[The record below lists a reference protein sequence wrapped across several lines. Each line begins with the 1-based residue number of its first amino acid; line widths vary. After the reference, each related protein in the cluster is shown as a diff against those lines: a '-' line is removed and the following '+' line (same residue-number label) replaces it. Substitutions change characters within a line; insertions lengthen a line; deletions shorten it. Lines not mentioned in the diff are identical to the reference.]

1 MAGFRPRKPACESL
15 TVNQLAMDKSFAI
28 NSLRSAGYSERRIA
42 QTLGVSRG
50 AVRRH
55 LRYPE
60 SNSTKAPT
68 GSGHPAPTGSGDS
81 NGTKAPTGSD
91 GETVASE
98 TVAVPV
104 SSSSQCEPFRE
115 LIIAKCELG
124 LSAKRIH
131 QDLVADHGFG
141 GKYWSVNRFV
151 RSLDAHHEVPF
162 RRMEVGP
169 GEELQVD
176 FGTGAKVRN
185 ADGTYRRTHVF
196 RCVLSHSRKG
206 YTEAVFKQDTESF
219 IRTLENAFWALGGVP
234 QRIVFDNAKCAVKTP
249 DWYDPELNPKLIDF
263 CKHYGC
269 AFIPTRVRTPRHKGK
284 VERGVDYVQENALR
298 GHEFKSLAAQ
308 NEHLA
313 HWERTVADTR
323 IHGTTCKQVRSDFE
337 ANERA
342 ALAKLPPERFAF
354 YHEAKRKVSR
364 DGHISVNRSFYSVPP
379 EYLGRDVWVR
389 HDSRL
394 IRIFD
399 ASLRH
404 ITTHVATE
412 RGRFRT
418 DSRHIASEKIS
429 PVERGIGYLH
439 GKIRLIGPH
448 SSRWADAVIEGRGVE
463 AARVLQG
470 VLAMSRKHTS
480 EQIEQACQTAW
491 QSGAINCR
499 IIRTLLKRQAPAS
512 QTTMEFMEDHAII
525 RPIGEY
531 ADFIHE
537 QVQKGIYQ

>member
-1 MAGFRPRKPACESL
+1 MVGFHLRKPTCESHN
-15 TVNQLAMDKSFAI
+15 VNQLAMDKSFAI
-28 NSLRSAGYSERRIA
+28 NNLRASGYSERRIA

-55 LRYPE
+55 LRASEP
-60 SNSTKAPT
+60 NSTTAPT
-68 GSGHPAPTGSGDS
+68 GSTDQAPTGSDDS
-81 NGTKAPTGSD
+81 NGTKAPTGSG
-91 GETVASE
+91 GETGGAEAAPVS
-98 TVAVPV
+98 V
-104 SSSSQCEPFRE
+104 SSSSQCESFRE

-131 QDLVADHGFG
+131 QDLVADHGFE

-151 RSLDAHHEVPF
+151 KSLGAKLKAPF
-162 RRMEVGP
+162 RRMEVEP

-176 FGTGAKVRN
+176 FGTGAKIRN

-196 RCVLSHSRKG
+196 RCVLSYSRKA
-206 YTEAVFKQDTESF
+206 YTEAVVKQDTESF
-219 IRTLENAFWALGGVP
+219 IRTLENAFWTLGGVP
-234 QRIVFDNAKCAVKTP
+234 QRVVFDNAKCAVKTP

-298 GHEFKSLAAQ
+298 GHQFETLAAQ

-313 HWERTVADTR
+313 RWERTVADTR

-337 ANERA
+337 NNEKS

-394 IRIFD
+394 VRVFD
-399 ASLRH
+399 SSLRH
-404 ITTHVATE
+404 ITTHVVVE
-412 RGRFRT
+412 RGRFQT

-429 PVERGIGYLH
+429 PIERGIGHLH
-439 GKIRLIGPH
+439 GKMRLIGPH
-448 SSRWADAVIEGRGVE
+448 SNRWADAVIEGRGVE

-470 VLAMSRKHTS
+470 VLAMSRKHSS
-480 EQIEQACQTAW
+480 EQIEQACKTAW
-491 QSGAINCR
+491 ESGAINCR
-499 IIRTLLKRQAPAS
+499 IIRTLLKRQASAS

-531 ADFIHE
+531 ANFIHE

>member
-1 MAGFRPRKPACESL
+1 MA
-15 TVNQLAMDKSFAI
+15 NQLAMDKSFAI
-28 NSLRSAGYSERRIA
+28 NNLRDAGYSERRIA

-55 LRYPE
+55 LQRLASNSTTAPTAPSDQAPPGSHD

-68 GSGHPAPTGSGDS
+68 GSS
-81 NGTKAPTGSD
+81 
-91 GETVASE
+91 GETPPPETADAPVASG
-98 TVAVPV
+98 
-104 SSSSQCEPFRE
+104 SQCEPFRE
-115 LIIAKCELG
+115 IILAKCELG

-131 QDLVADHGFG
+131 QDLVADHGFDG
-141 GKYWSVNRFV
+141 RYWSVNRFV
-151 RSLDAHHEVPF
+151 KLLGAQHELAF
-162 RRMEVGP
+162 RRMEVEP

-176 FGTGAKVRN
+176 FGTGAKIRN

-206 YTEAVFKQDTESF
+206 YTEAVFRQDTESF
-219 IRTLENAFWALGGVP
+219 IRTLENAFWRFGGVP
-234 QRIVFDNAKCAVKTP
+234 ERVVFDNAKCAVKTP
-249 DWYDPELNPKLIDF
+249 DFYDPELNPKLVDF

-298 GHEFKSLAAQ
+298 GHEFDSLAAQ
-308 NEHLA
+308 NEHLD

-323 IHGTTCKQVRSDFE
+323 IHGTTCKQVRSAFE
-337 ANERA
+337 TNEKS
-342 ALAKLPPERFAF
+342 ALAKLPLERFAF

-379 EYLGRDVWVR
+379 EYLGREVWVR

-404 ITTHVATE
+404 ITTHVVTE
-412 RGRFRT
+412 RGRFQT
-418 DSRHIASEKIS
+418 DPKHIASEKIS
-429 PVERGIGYLH
+429 PIERGIGHLH
-439 GKIRLIGPH
+439 GKLRRIGPH
-448 SSRWADAVIEGRGVE
+448 SSRWADAVIAGRGIE

-470 VLAMSRKHTS
+470 VLAMSRKHSS
-480 EQIEQACQTAW
+480 ERIEQACQIAW
-491 QSGAINCR
+491 QSGAFNCR
-499 IIRTLLKRQAPAS
+499 IIRTLLKRQPPAS
-512 QTTMEFMEDHAII
+512 QKTMEFMEDHPII

-531 ADFIHE
+531 GSFIHE
-537 QVQKGIYQ
+537 KVQEGIYQ

>member
-1 MAGFRPRKPACESL
+1 MA
-15 TVNQLAMDKSFAI
+15 NQLAMDKSFAI
-28 NSLRSAGYSERRIA
+28 NNLRAAGYSERRIA
-42 QTLGVSRG
+42 ETLGVSRG

-55 LRYPE
+55 LQPPPSNSTKAPTALGDQAPTGSPD

-68 GSGHPAPTGSGDS
+68 GSGDQAAVSTPTDEPITS
-81 NGTKAPTGSD
+81 N
-91 GETVASE
+91 
-98 TVAVPV
+98 
-104 SSSSQCEPFRE
+104 SQCEPFRE
-115 LIIAKCELG
+115 IIVAKCELG
-124 LSAKRIH
+124 LSAKRVH
-131 QDLVADHGFG
+131 QDLVADHGFE

-151 RSLDAHHEVPF
+151 KSLDSNRELPF
-162 RRMEVGP
+162 RRMEVEP

-176 FGTGAKVRN
+176 FGTGAKIRN

-219 IRTLENAFWALGGVP
+219 IRTLENAFWTLGGVP
-234 QRIVFDNAKCAVKTP
+234 QRVVFDNAKCAVKTP
-249 DWYDPELNPKLIDF
+249 DWYDPELNPKLVDF

-298 GHEFKSLAAQ
+298 GHEFETLAAQ

-323 IHGTTCKQVRSDFE
+323 IHGTTCKQVRSHFE
-337 ANERA
+337 ASDRA
-342 ALAKLPPERFAF
+342 ALAKLPLERFAF
-354 YHEAKRKVSR
+354 YHEGKRRVSR
-364 DGHISVNRSFYSVPP
+364 DGHISINRACYSVPP

-394 IRIFD
+394 VRIFD
-399 ASLRH
+399 ESQRH
-404 ITTHVATE
+404 ITTHVVTE

-418 DSRHIASEKIS
+418 DPQHIASQKIS
-429 PVERGIGYLH
+429 PIERGIGHLH
-439 GKIRLIGPH
+439 SKIRLIGP
-448 SSRWADAVIEGRGVE
+448 SSSQWADAVIEGRGVE

-470 VLAMSRKHTS
+470 VLAMSRKHS
-480 EQIEQACQTAW
+480 GDEIERACQTALR
-491 QSGAINCR
+491 SGALNCR
-499 IIRTLLKRQAPAS
+499 IIRTLLKRQASTS
-512 QTTMEFMEDHAII
+512 QTTMEFMEDHPII

-531 ADFIHE
+531 ASFIHNK
-537 QVQKGIYQ
+537 VQEGIYQ

>member
-1 MAGFRPRKPACESL
+1 MA
-15 TVNQLAMDKSFAI
+15 NQLAMDKSFAI
-28 NSLRSAGYSERRIA
+28 NNLRAAGYSERRIA

-55 LRYPE
+55 LQRPE
-60 SNSTKAPT
+60 PNGTTAPTAPVEQAPT
-68 GSGHPAPTGSGDS
+68 GSQDSNSTTAPTGSGDERPAAE
-81 NGTKAPTGSD
+81 TVVAPTAAG
-91 GETVASE
+91 
-98 TVAVPV
+98 
-104 SSSSQCEPFRE
+104 SQCDPFRE
-115 LIIAKCELG
+115 IIVAKCELG
-124 LSAKRIH
+124 LTAKRIH
-131 QDLVADHGFG
+131 QDLVADHGFS

-151 RSLDAHHEVPF
+151 KALGSHRIVPF
-162 RRMEVGP
+162 RRMEVAP

-176 FGTGAKVRN
+176 FGTGAKIRS
-185 ADGTYRRTHVF
+185 ADGTCRKTHVF

-219 IRTLENAFWALGGVP
+219 IRALENAFWTLGGVP
-234 QRIVFDNAKCAVKTP
+234 QRVVFDNAKCAVKTP
-249 DWYDPELNPKLIDF
+249 DWYDPEINPKLVDF

-298 GHEFKSLAAQ
+298 GLEFETLAAQ
-308 NEHLA
+308 NDHLA
-313 HWERTVADTR
+313 RWERTVADTR

-337 ANERA
+337 TNEKP
-342 ALAKLPPERFAF
+342 ALAKLPLDRFAF

-364 DGHISVNRSFYSVPP
+364 DGHIAVNRSFYSVPP

-399 ASLRH
+399 ASLQH
-404 ITTHVATE
+404 ITTHVVTE
-412 RGRFRT
+412 RGRFQT
-418 DSRHIASEKIS
+418 ASQHIASEKIS

-448 SSRWADAVIEGRGVE
+448 SSRWADAVIAGRGVE

-470 VLAMSRKHTS
+470 VLAMSRKHSS
-480 EQIEQACQTAW
+480 EQIEQACRMAW
-491 QSGAINCR
+491 QSGVMNCR
-499 IIRTLLKRQAPAS
+499 IIRTLLKRQTFAS
-512 QTTMEFMEDHAII
+512 QTTMEFMESHAVI
-525 RPIGEY
+525 RPIDEY
-531 ADFIHE
+531 AAFIHE
-537 QVQKGIYQ
+537 KVQEGIYQ

>member
-1 MAGFRPRKPACESL
+1 MVGFRSRNPSCESL

-28 NSLRSAGYSERRIA
+28 NNLRSAGYSERRIA
-42 QTLGVSRG
+42 QTLHVSRG

-55 LRYPE
+55 LQASE
-60 SNSTKAPT
+60 
-68 GSGHPAPTGSGDS
+68 S
-81 NGTKAPTGSD
+81 NGTKAPTGSGD
-91 GETVASE
+91 EIRASE
-98 TVAVPV
+98 AVAVSV

-131 QDLVADHGFG
+131 QDLVADHSFK

-151 RSLDAHHEVPF
+151 KSLDVRDEAPF

-176 FGTGAKVRN
+176 FGTGANVRN
-185 ADGTYRRTHVF
+185 AEGTYRRTHVF

-219 IRTLENAFWALGGVP
+219 IRALENAFWMLGGVP
-234 QRIVFDNAKCAVKTP
+234 QRVVFDNAKCAVKTP

-298 GHEFKSLAAQ
+298 GHEFTSLAAQ

-313 HWERTVADTR
+313 HWERTVADGR
-323 IHGTTCKQVRSDFE
+323 IHGTTCKQVRSDYE
-337 ANERA
+337 ANERP
-342 ALAKLPPERFAF
+342 ALAKLPSERFAF

-399 ASLRH
+399 VSMRH
-404 ITTHVATE
+404 ITTHVVTE

-418 DSRHIASEKIS
+418 DSRHIASVKIS
-429 PVERGIGYLH
+429 PIERGIGYLH

-470 VLAMSRKHTS
+470 VLVMSRSHSS

-491 QSGAINCR
+491 RSGAINCR
-499 IIRTLLKRQAPAS
+499 IINTLLKRQAAAS
-512 QTTMEFMEDHAII
+512 QTTMEFMEDHTII

-531 ADFIHE
+531 AEFIHDR
-537 QVQKGIYQ
+537 VQKGIYQ

>member
-1 MAGFRPRKPACESL
+1 MA
-15 TVNQLAMDKSFAI
+15 NQLAMDKSFAI
-28 NSLRSAGYSERRIA
+28 NSLRAAGYSERRIA

-55 LRYPE
+55 LRSPA
-60 SNSTKAPT
+60 SNSTTAPT
-68 GSGHPAPTGSGDS
+68 GSSGQS
-81 NGTKAPTGSD
+81 
-91 GETVASE
+91 
-98 TVAVPV
+98 AVPEPIDAAA
-104 SSSSQCEPFRE
+104 SSGSQCEPFRE
-115 LIIAKCELG
+115 IILAKCELG

-131 QDLVADHGFG
+131 QDLVADYGFD

-151 RSLDAHHEVPF
+151 RSLGANLEVPF
-162 RRMEVGP
+162 RRMEVEP

-176 FGTGAKVRN
+176 FGTGAKIRG
-185 ADGTYRRTHVF
+185 ADGTYRRSHVF
-196 RCVLSHSRKG
+196 RCVLSYSRKG

-219 IRTLENAFWALGGVP
+219 IRTLENAFWTLGGVAK
-234 QRIVFDNAKCAVKTP
+234 RVVFDNAKCAVKTP

-298 GHEFKSLAAQ
+298 GHEFESLAAQ

-323 IHGTTCKQVRSDFE
+323 IHGTTCKQVRKDFE
-337 ANERA
+337 TKEKA
-342 ALAKLPPERFAF
+342 ALDKLPLERFPF
-354 YHEAKRKVSR
+354 YREARRKVSR

-379 EYLGRDVWVR
+379 EYLGREVWVR

-394 IRIFD
+394 IRVFD
-399 ASLRH
+399 QSLRH
-404 ITTHVATE
+404 ITTHVVTE
-412 RGRFRT
+412 RGRFQT
-418 DSRHIASEKIS
+418 DPRHIASEKIS
-429 PVERGIGYLH
+429 PIERGIDYLV
-439 GKIRLIGPH
+439 GKMRLIGPH
-448 SSRWADAVIEGRGVE
+448 SSRWAEAVIAGRGVE
-463 AARVLQG
+463 ASRVLQG
-470 VLAMSRKHTS
+470 VLAMSRKHS
-480 EQIEQACQTAW
+480 SAEIEQACQTAW

-499 IIRTLLKRQAPAS
+499 IIRTLLKRQTAAS

-531 ADFIHE
+531 ADFIHTK
-537 QVQKGIYQ
+537 VQEGIHQ